1 MAFKLK
7 GFPKHAGV
15 GIKRDDCGT
24 NLPDGRSP
32 SSALQ
37 QKEQTKKVE
46 ISEKEYDEK
55 VAEMR
60 RRNMSEAE
68 ITDIMKGYKVVKSV
82 DTVQTTNE
90 VVKERTDATAATDPD
105 RTPMAKKGL
114 WHNIHAK
121 RARGERPAK
130 PGEKGYPKTLDI
142 D

>member
-1 MAFKLK
+1 MAFKMK

-37 QKEQTKKVE
+37 QKEKTKVE
-46 ISEKEYDEK
+46 ISEKEYDKK

-105 RTPMAKKGL
+105 RTPMAKYASL
-114 WHNIHAK
+114 AQQ
-121 RARGERPAK
+121 RAVWANKADGGAGHPDNK
-130 PGEKGYPKTLDI
+130 KKKKKS
-142 D
+142 